1 MRIYEDNYAYE
12 IEQILDPA
20 TQVHT
25 GWRYKMYRVRPMDEL
40 LYSGQAPTRAAAEEA
55 GKRALA
61 ELITEQKGQS
71 LQEKRAG

>member
-20 TQVHT
+20 TRVST
-25 GWRYKMYRVRPMDEL
+25 GWRYKIYRVRPAEQL
-40 LYSGQAPTRAAAEEA
+40 LNSGQAPNRAAAEEA
-55 GKRALA
+55 GKQALA
-61 ELITEQKGQS
+61 ELIAGQKGQS